1 MDKRESKRDP
11 KEVRN
16 LTNFNNWLYDNDI
29 FYKIDKGDIY
39 HLYTNLWG
47 YIVRGGY
54 MKEIFGHEDLI
65 TKSIDLNKIVKILNF
80 SPNIEYIKS
89 TISEETNNNYDKYC
103 NYIKEYVELYKNIK
117 KDTRKPQK
125 IDMSCPNIDSKTE
138 VDSPL
143 SKHSRGDGSD
153 SSQLSPGSSE
163 IFLVSCI
170 GF

>member
-1 MDKRESKRDP
+1 M
-11 KEVRN
+11 
-16 LTNFNNWLYDNDI
+16 TNFNNWLYDNDI

-117 KDTRKPQK
+117 KDTR
-125 IDMSCPNIDSKTE
+125 SKN
-138 VDSPL
+138 SL
-143 SKHSRGDGSD
+143 NS
-153 SSQLSPGSSE
+153 
-163 IFLVSCI
+163 F
-170 GF
+170 F

>member
-1 MDKRESKRDP
+1 MKYGTLNSTF
-11 KEVRN
+11 VSIH
-16 LTNFNNWLYDNDI
+16 NFLS
-29 FYKIDKGDIY
+29 FLG
-39 HLYTNLWG
+39 
-47 YIVRGGY
+47 
-54 MKEIFGHEDLI
+54 
-65 TKSIDLNKIVKILNF
+65 
-80 SPNIEYIKS
+80 
-89 TISEETNNNYDKYC
+89 
-103 NYIKEYVELYKNIK
+103 
-117 KDTRKPQK
+117 KPQK